1 MGEGISFGEI
11 KEKVVDLAESAE
23 NLTNT
28 VLDNLSAGASD
39 IGLAD
44 LTEAG
49 IDLDI
54 ASTTTAT
61 GQKAWTNM
69 NNQAQKVTQ

>member
-1 MGEGISFGEI
+1 MADITFGDI
-11 KEKVVDLAESAE
+11 KESVVELAEQAE
-23 NLTNT
+23 GMTNA
-28 VLDNLSAGASD
+28 VLDNLKGGASD

-61 GQKAWTNM
+61 AQKAWTNM

>member
-1 MGEGISFGEI
+1 MASDVTFGQIRDMAVELAKDAEGQTKQVLEGL
-11 KEKVVDLAESAE
+11 EK
-23 NLTNT
+23 
-28 VLDNLSAGASD
+28 GASD

-49 IDLDI
+49 IELDI

-61 GQKAWTNM
+61 AQKAWTNM